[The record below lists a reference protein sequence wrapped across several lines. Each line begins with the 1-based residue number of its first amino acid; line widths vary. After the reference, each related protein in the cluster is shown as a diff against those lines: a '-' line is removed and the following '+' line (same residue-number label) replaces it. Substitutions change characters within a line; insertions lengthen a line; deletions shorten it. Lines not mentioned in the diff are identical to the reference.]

1 MLLKNL
7 IKDIPKDKK
16 NTIISGLSINSNDV
30 KKITF
35 FLLLKE
41 KNLMVKIILRKQ
53 LKKVH
58 LLLFVLKTVVLM
70 IGKLLL
76 LKQTI

>member
-53 LKKVH
+53 LKKAH
-58 LLLFVLKTVVLM
+58 LLLFVLKTVVSM
-70 IGKLLL
+70 IGKLSL